1 MASNTQYTRSRNH
14 NIATGG
20 TQAATWAQIF
30 AGVVLLLGKTTRLVP
45 SRGDTSRVV
54 FPNKRTTSAKI
65 CPGGYLGPA
74 SGGIVIT
81 RACVFFIACHQPSD
95 PRLSAAP
102 PPTLFNDIGPLT
114 FRFLCRGCGCTSED
128 TAPTLLCQEFDSNHQ
143 TTDQIFAEVVLL
155 LGKTTMNS
163 SLGYRL

>member
-20 TQAATWAQIF
+20 TQATTWAQIF

-65 CPGGYLGPA
+65 WSVVRIPPVAKILDKASRDRVLVHPQPRPRASKHHDKTSQGSYVIEKHGGGL
-74 SGGIVIT
+74 
-81 RACVFFIACHQPSD
+81 
-95 PRLSAAP
+95 
-102 PPTLFNDIGPLT
+102 
-114 FRFLCRGCGCTSED
+114 
-128 TAPTLLCQEFDSNHQ
+128 
-143 TTDQIFAEVVLL
+143 
-155 LGKTTMNS
+155 
-163 SLGYRL
+163 